1 MNAWLLDTGPIVAF
15 LDQADAAHQSVVH
28 GLQRFTGRFVTT
40 DAVIV
45 EAMHLVSRSPAGP
58 GLLIDFLF
66 SSQAAIH
73 SSMSAQD
80 LLQAGELMRKY
91 ADVPMDFA
99 DATLVL
105 LAARAAGAGNERQV
119 RAIERKAVLPR
130 NSRPLTRRACRAGAG
145 AGLPTL
151 AESGP
156 ARWYRRAP
164 RRSCRGRASCL
175 YRDAR

>member
-1 MNAWLLDTGPIVAF
+1 MEAWLLDTGPIVAF
-15 LDQADAAHQSVVH
+15 LDAADTAHHVVVRAFE
-28 GLQRFTGRFVTT
+28 RFDGRFVTT

-73 SSMSAQD
+73 SSMSAD
-80 LLQAGELMRKY
+80 NLLQAGGLMTKY

-105 LAARAAGAGNERQV
+105 LAARLRISAVCSLDRRGFRTYRSGTRKAFDLVLDRGAG
-119 RAIERKAVLPR
+119 
-130 NSRPLTRRACRAGAG
+130 
-145 AGLPTL
+145 
-151 AESGP
+151 
-156 ARWYRRAP
+156 
-164 RRSCRGRASCL
+164 
-175 YRDAR
+175 

>member
-15 LDQADAAHQSVVH
+15 LDQADAAHKSVVH

-58 GLLIDFLF
+58 GLLIDFLL

-80 LLQAGELMRKY
+80 LLQAGELMKKY

-105 LAARAAGAGNERQV
+105 LAARLRITAVCTLDRRGFRTYRSGL
-119 RAIERKAVLPR
+119 RKAFDLVLD
-130 NSRPLTRRACRAGAG
+130 
-145 AGLPTL
+145 
-151 AESGP
+151 
-156 ARWYRRAP
+156 
-164 RRSCRGRASCL
+164 RGGSM
-175 YRDAR
+175 

>member
-1 MNAWLLDTGPIVAF
+1 MDAWLLDTGPIVAF
-15 LDQADAAHQSVVH
+15 LDDTDAAHRGVVRAFE
-28 GLQRFTGRFVTT
+28 RFAGRFVTT

-73 SSMSAQD
+73 SSMSADD
-80 LLQAGELMRKY
+80 LLQAGELMTKY

-105 LAARAAGAGNERQV
+105 LAARLRITAVCTLDRRGFRTYRSGA
-119 RAIERKAVLPR
+119 RKAFDLVLD
-130 NSRPLTRRACRAGAG
+130 
-145 AGLPTL
+145 
-151 AESGP
+151 
-156 ARWYRRAP
+156 
-164 RRSCRGRASCL
+164 RGV
-175 YRDAR
+175 